1 MTDFLLQPWPWWF
14 SGPLIGLTVPL
25 LYLLAGKGFGIST
38 SFQQIGALCSPPQ
51 QTRLSEEL
59 RSSSRNL
66 DARLRTWNRDRR
78 FHWKPV
84 ALGGTDRISSRQI
97 LQHWGSHQAIHWWV
111 LSSDSERGTRGGC
124 TSGHAITGIANWNFP
139 KCRRHHFLFRWRPSA
154 SLGAWDTFF
163 SKVI

>member
-38 SFQQIGALCSPPQ
+38 SFQQIGALCSP
-51 QTRLSEEL
+51 
-59 RSSSRNL
+59 RSKL
-66 DARLRTWNRDRR
+66 DYLKNYDRR
-78 FHWKPV
+78 QGTWTLVF
-84 ALGGTDRISSRQI
+84 ALGIVIGGFIGSQWLSAEPIEFLPAKFYSIGGAIKLFIGGTLVGFGARY
-97 LQHWGSHQAIHWWV
+97 A
-111 LSSDSERGTRGGC
+111 GGC

-139 KCRRHHFLFRWRPSA
+139 SVVATIFFFVGG
-154 SLGAWDTFF
+154 LGVTWAWDTFF

>member
-1 MTDFLLQPWPWWF
+1 MTDFLLQTLALVVFRPTDWSHGSTF
-14 SGPLIGLTVPL
+14 VSIGRKRIWNLDQLPTNR
-25 LYLLAGKGFGIST
+25 GIM
-38 SFQQIGALCSPPQ
+38 LPPQ

-84 ALGGTDRISSRQI
+84 ALGGTDRISTRQI
-97 LQHWGSHQAIHWWV
+97 LQHLGSHPSYSLVV
-111 LSSDSERGTRGGC
+111 LSSDSERGTRGAAPPA
-124 TSGHAITGIANWNFP
+124 TQLPELRIGIFP
-139 KCRRHHFLFRWRPSA
+139 VSSPPFSFSLAASA